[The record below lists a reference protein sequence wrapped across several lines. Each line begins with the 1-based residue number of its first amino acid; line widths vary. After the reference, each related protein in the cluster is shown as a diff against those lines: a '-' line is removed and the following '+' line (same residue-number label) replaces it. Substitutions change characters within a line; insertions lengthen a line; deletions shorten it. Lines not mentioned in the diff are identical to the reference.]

1 MSRKLDSM
9 ALSLKDAETDRLA
22 REVASLT
29 GESLTEAVRRALAER
44 LARERRKRGDVA
56 GLASRLDALALEG
69 AALPDLDGRSPN
81 EIIGYDEHGL
91 PR

>member
-1 MSRKLDSM
+1 M
-9 ALSLKDAETDRLA
+9 ALSLKDAATDRLA

-44 LARERRKRGDVA
+44 LARERRKRGETA

-69 AALPDLDGRSPN
+69 AALPDLDRRTPD
-81 EIIGYDEHGL
+81 EIIGYDEHGR

>member
-1 MSRKLDSM
+1 M
-9 ALSLKDAETDRLA
+9 ALSLKDEETDRLA

-44 LARERRKRGDVA
+44 LARERRKRGEVA

-69 AALPDLDGRSPN
+69 AALPDLDRRGAD

-91 PR
+91 PG

>member
-1 MSRKLDSM
+1 M
-9 ALSLKDAETDRLA
+9 ALSLKDEETDSLA
-22 REVASLT
+22 REVARLT

-44 LARERRKRGDVA
+44 LVRERRKRGEAA

-69 AALPDLDGRSPN
+69 AALPDLDGRGAD